1 MKNTITLTREE
12 IALLIHS
19 VQRTMIK
26 LEEVKQDDTEL
37 TRKHRLLLKTLL
49 EMEDEMSKP
58 IKKEPLNYYK

>member
-26 LEEVKQDDTEL
+26 LEEVKQADAEL

-58 IKKEPLNYYK
+58 TKKEPLTYYK

>member
-1 MKNTITLTREE
+1 MENKITLTREE
-12 IALLIHS
+12 IALLVHS

-26 LEEVKQDDTEL
+26 LEEVKQVDPEL

-58 IKKEPLNYYK
+58 TKKEPLNYYK